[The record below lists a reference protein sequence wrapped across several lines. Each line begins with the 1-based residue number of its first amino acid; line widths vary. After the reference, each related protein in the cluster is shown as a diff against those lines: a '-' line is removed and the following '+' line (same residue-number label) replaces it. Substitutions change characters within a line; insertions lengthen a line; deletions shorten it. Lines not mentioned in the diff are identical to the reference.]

1 MSGRF
6 VVVGLARVRASWFA
20 EVSSWANAGRV
31 PIDFVK
37 CVSSAEVLVRLD
49 DVRGASA
56 VIVEAGAAGVDRDLI
71 DTARGR
77 GIPTVVIG
85 TADDET
91 DWCALGAA
99 AVLPRSF
106 DDDALMDLLHAV
118 AQPISTAPVV
128 DATDRA
134 TTPDAAPNAA
144 PLVAVLGVNG
154 SGTSTVAIALAQG
167 LAGGDDDR
175 SVVLA
180 DLVRRGDQ
188 AMYHDARD
196 IVPGFQ
202 ELVEAHRG
210 ATPDAERIGELLF
223 GVDRRGYALLLGLRR
238 LRDWT
243 ALRPRAI
250 EAALDSLRAQFD
262 VVVADL
268 DHEVDGEAETGSADL
283 EDRNAATRI
292 ALREAAAVVVTAD
305 ASLRGLHQLL
315 HIQRDLLDFGVDPAR
330 IVTVINRA
338 PRSPRQRAE
347 ISAGLAA
354 LSLAPTALSPVFVA
368 ERRNLDLVH
377 STGDPIPAS
386 LVRPLLGALRA
397 VLDQCVA
404 PSAIDTASAATTAT
418 VSPR

>member
-1 MSGRF
+1 MRARY

-20 EVSSWANAGRV
+20 DVSSWANAGRV

-49 DVRGASA
+49 DVRGASSLL
-56 VIVEAGAAGVDRDLI
+56 VEAGVPGVDRDLI
-71 DTARGR
+71 DAARAR
-77 GIPTVVIG
+77 GIPTVVID
-85 TADDET
+85 TADDGI

-106 DDDALMDLLHAV
+106 DDDSLLELLAAV
-118 AQPISTAPVV
+118 ARPVSGAV
-128 DATDRA
+128 PVGAGDHA
-134 TTPDAAPNAA
+134 AAPETDANASL
-144 PLVAVLGVNG
+144 LVAVLGVNG
-154 SGTSTVAIALAQG
+154 SGTSTAAMATAQG
-167 LAGGDDDR
+167 LACGDDR
-175 SVVLA
+175 TVVLA

-196 IVPGFQ
+196 VVPGFQ
-202 ELVEAHRG
+202 ELVEAHRS
-210 ATPDAERIGELLF
+210 ATPDAERVGDLLF
-223 GVDRRGYALLLGLRR
+223 GVDRRGYALVLGLRR

-250 EAALDSLRAQFD
+250 EAALGSLRARFD

-292 ALREAAAVVVTAD
+292 ALRDAAAVVVTAD

-315 HIQRDLLDFGVDPAR
+315 HIQRDLLDFGVDPER
-330 IVTVINRA
+330 LVTVINRA

-347 ISAGLAA
+347 ISASLAA
-354 LSLAPTALSPVFVA
+354 LSLAPIALSPVFLA

-377 STGDPIPAS
+377 STGDPIPAP
-386 LVRPLLGALRA
+386 LVKPLLGAVRA
-397 VLDQCVA
+397 ALAQCA
-404 PSAIDTASAATTAT
+404 TPRAIDAASAATTAR